1 VIDIHTGLDEV
12 GQLEIFTEENG
23 TKFER
28 LAISVDNVSAVGCPS
43 RTAHSAGIASVQ
55 DWVEI

>member
-12 GQLEIFTEENG
+12 GQLEIFTEEDG

-28 LAISVDNVSAVGCPS
+28 LAISVDNVSAMGS
-43 RTAHSAGIASVQ
+43 SHTAHSAGIARVQ
-55 DWVEI
+55 DGVEI

>member
-12 GQLEIFTEENG
+12 GQLEIFTKENG

-28 LAISVDNVSAVGCPS
+28 LAILVDNVSAMGS
-43 RTAHSAGIASVQ
+43 SHTAHSAGIASVQ
-55 DWVEI
+55 